1 MVINIL
7 ELFERGAVCPVI
19 RGLAKTVYI
28 LHFFNDVIDRIIGIH
43 SIIVDITLQ
52 SCTFDDL
59 YTVVDNA
66 HGIVDDRTIN
76 RTCDSI
82 VHGSL

>member
-43 SIIVDITLQ
+43 SIIVDFSLQ
-52 SCTFDDL
+52 SCTFESIL
-59 YTVVDNA
+59 TISETAHEIVDN
-66 HGIVDDRTIN
+66 RTIN
-76 RTCDSI
+76 RTCNGS
-82 VHGSL
+82 VHCTL